1 MTDETV
7 AYMGW
12 GFSSQEQIDGFR
24 REVRELRD
32 ENAKLLAMRDT
43 WAENDAKLRELA
55 RDMYEMAYPEYP
67 SAFAAAF
74 ADRMRELGMGAYDG

>member
-1 MTDETV
+1 MNDETV

-12 GFSSQEQIDGFR
+12 GISAQEQIDGLR

-32 ENAKLLAMRDT
+32 ENARLRAMRDT
-43 WAENDAKLRELA
+43 WAENDAKLRELV

-74 ADRMRELGMGAYDG
+74 ADRMAQLGVEVNE